1 VTSGCPFA
9 PFSDDY
15 LTDPYPTFA
24 AARAEGPAFHS
35 DELDMWVVTRHRDVA
50 TILADTERFSAANA
64 QDPLLPFGPAAGKIL
79 ADGFGFVPAM
89 TNLDPP
95 EHARI
100 RRHNLTAFSNR
111 RVAALEPF
119 VRRVTGQ
126 LLDDL
131 LTKPRFDW
139 VSGLAYP
146 LPITVIFELVGFD
159 HADADQV
166 KEWADDR
173 LTILFGRP
181 DEAEQVR
188 VAEKMRSFW
197 SYCVDHVERRKAE
210 RADDFTSA
218 LLDIRAADPDAIS
231 EVEITSVIFGLA
243 IAGHETTT
251 NLLNNT
257 VELLLRHRDQWEQV
271 CADPARIPN
280 AVEEALRFDSS
291 VNAWRRLA
299 KVDVELT
306 DSDGR
311 SATIPAGAKVLLL
324 LGSANRDGDE
334 YTEPDVFDIG
344 RADARKHL
352 SFGKGI
358 HHCLGAPL
366 ARLEARV
373 VLEEL
378 AARAPEIEL
387 ADQVLHYPPII
398 SFRGPKELWLERPAT

>member
-1 VTSGCPFA
+1 
-9 PFSDDY
+9 
-15 LTDPYPTFA
+15 
-24 AARAEGPAFHS
+24 
-35 DELDMWVVTRHRDVA
+35 
-50 TILADTERFSAANA
+50 
-64 QDPLLPFGPAAGKIL
+64 
-79 ADGFGFVPAM
+79 
-89 TNLDPP
+89 
-95 EHARI
+95 
-100 RRHNLTAFSNR
+100 
-111 RVAALEPF
+111 
-119 VRRVTGQ
+119 
-126 LLDDL
+126 
-131 LTKPRFDW
+131 
-139 VSGLAYP
+139 
-146 LPITVIFELVGFD
+146 
-159 HADADQV
+159 
-166 KEWADDR
+166 
-173 LTILFGRP
+173 
-181 DEAEQVR
+181 
-188 VAEKMRSFW
+188 MRSFW
-197 SYCVDHVERRKAE
+197 TYCVDHVERRKAD

-251 NLLNNT
+251 NLLNNA
-257 VELLLRHRDQWEQV
+257 VELLLRHRGQWDRV
-271 CADPARIPN
+271 CADPALIPN

-306 DSDGR
+306 DSEGR

-334 YTEPDVFDIG
+334 YTDPDVFDVG

-378 AARAPEIEL
+378 ATRAPEVRLVE
-387 ADQVLHYPPII
+387 QELHYPPVI
-398 SFRGPKELWLERPAT
+398 SFRGPKELWLQR